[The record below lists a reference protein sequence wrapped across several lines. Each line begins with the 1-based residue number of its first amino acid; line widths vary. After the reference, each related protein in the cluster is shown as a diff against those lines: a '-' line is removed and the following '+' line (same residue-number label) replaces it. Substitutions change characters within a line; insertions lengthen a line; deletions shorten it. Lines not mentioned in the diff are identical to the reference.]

1 MFRVSKCA
9 ILKAVSTTTGDDLA
23 GFSRYIWG
31 HEGLG
36 ELPLGPFLAWQGL
49 TWKGRPWPPPLS
61 TPQGGAGET
70 SSRIGQTFA
79 GDVSSVGIAK
89 STVTF
94 TSSKLQHSE
103 GPLPRCP
110 HHPLRP
116 SASPQTLLKLI
127 PARPTFSNPDT
138 AWSLSPPGGWLLTAL
153 QSPWAA
159 RLKTVPSDLSSPL
172 CSAGVHAAQ
181 VPPPSCSRHLDI
193 YLLSPYPVPGSGACL
208 LVPHLPP
215 ALNLPAAPGFRTT
228 FRCSPGQP
236 CLSSFCPRTARQ
248 APSAALAESS
258 PPLPGLQPPLK

>member
-1 MFRVSKCA
+1 MFGVSKCA
-9 ILKAVSTTTGDDLA
+9 ILKVVSTTTGDDFA

-49 TWKGRPWPPPLS
+49 TWKGQPWPPPLS
-61 TPQGGAGET
+61 TPQGGAGEM

-127 PARPTFSNPDT
+127 PRPANLLQPRHNLDPLFSRR
-138 AWSLSPPGGWLLTAL
+138 LLTAL

-193 YLLSPYPVPGSGACL
+193 YLLSPYHVPGSGACL
-208 LVPHLPP
+208 TRPPSPP
-215 ALNLPAAPGFRTT
+215 ALNLPAAPGFCTT
-228 FRCSPGQP
+228 FRCSPGEP
-236 CLSSFCPRTARQ
+236 CLSSFCPRTGRQ
-248 APSAALAESS
+248 DPTAALAESS
-258 PPLPGLQPPLK
+258 PPLPGLRPPLK